1 LLGSPARARLTQVES
16 AGHSLAFEAGV
27 QLRRQVVPSV
37 GSLAQNVDG
46 QPGSSGQKWLHD
58 SVQMP
63 SSQVVPFWQ
72 SLAARQRSPTQPGE
86 PGTHADPADPLS
98 HEAVPA
104 DDAGR
109 GARLRALPAAVA
121 RRPGTVL
128 AGVFVLFVIV
138 AAFAPG
144 LIASADPDA
153 TDGPDKLRPPS
164 AAHWF
169 GTDELGRDLFSRVIH
184 GSALTIEGT
193 LIAVGLAAF
202 GGLLIGVAA
211 GYFGRW
217 LDAVLM
223 RAVDVVLAVPPLLLA
238 LTIVTALGFGTV
250 PTALAVGIGITPGFA
265 RTTRAEVLR
274 VKILPYVEAA
284 RVGGASR
291 ARILVRHVLP
301 NSWGPVLVLAVLD
314 AGTAILVIASLSFL
328 GFGAPPP
335 AADWGG
341 LISDGSDYLITSPYL
356 SLLPG
361 LFVVAVVFSVNHLAR
376 SIEELQR

>member
-1 LLGSPARARLTQVES
+1 MTVHLHSQ
-16 AGHSLAFEAGV
+16 AG
-27 QLRRQVVPSV
+27 
-37 GSLAQNVDG
+37 D
-46 QPGSSGQKWLHD
+46 
-58 SVQMP
+58 
-63 SSQVVPFWQ
+63 
-72 SLAARQRSPTQPGE
+72 
-86 PGTHADPADPLS
+86 PGTHADPAEPLEPGAGPVGGAATDP
-98 HEAVPA
+98 
-104 DDAGR
+104 R
-109 GARLRALPAAVA
+109 GSARIRALARAAA

-128 AGVFVLFVIV
+128 AALFVLFVLL
-138 AAFAPG
+138 AAFDPG
-144 LIASADPDA
+144 AITSTNPDT
-153 TDGPDKLRPPS
+153 TDGPDKLQPPS

-169 GTDELGRDLFSRVIH
+169 GTDELGRDLYSRVIH

-193 LIAVGLAAF
+193 LIAVGLATV
-202 GGLLIGVAA
+202 GGLFIGVVA

-217 LDAVLM
+217 LDAALM

-274 VKILPYVEAA
+274 VKTLPYVEAA

-291 ARILVRHVLP
+291 ARILIRHVLP

-376 SIEELQR
+376 SIEEHQR